1 MKDAGVHGRQRA
13 FENRLNVL
21 LGRLLS
27 GELGIRA
34 TSEYISRR
42 DRPDIVIYVNGIKI
56 VVEGSYSKTDA
67 ESDVKQKI
75 EKGLGY
81 LGVALY
87 YREVFPQNLTDS
99 ELEERLKVSTFEVK
113 FIIPEDIS
121 DTLLR
126 FFTGRKIEPRW
137 VTSWIEAGVRD
148 LVSIL
153 NEAIQFIISEE
164 DINQATSRMESE
176 INDFVTIV
184 RNVDENKMLAKK
196 LYELFYKLYGL
207 SVGDYREI
215 DELIYAKAA
224 LTILLSAIFYQSVRA
239 QISLEGLNTLCQKH
253 GNRIGLRK
261 AFEAIYNIDYKPVYD
276 LAIKVLEAL
285 PDTLSQALGKLIEL
299 AEECSSKRTLL
310 RRDFAG
316 KVYHKIVGDWA
327 IRKNFATYFTSVPA
341 AYLLAYLSVF
351 TRTGVFA
358 NFREVKVGDLACGS
372 GTLLTAAY
380 NALKDLYIDSR
391 LKEGEV
397 DLKSFHKLMLE
408 ESVWGIDALR
418 YAVQIA
424 STNLALQDPSTQVR
438 RMYTFTVPLGVENK
452 TVTLGSLEFLE
463 GRGIPSIAM
472 YHAGEFKF
480 LERAEAT
487 SIVGGEVPSELPE
500 FDLIIMNPPFTR
512 ATGRGGKKGG
522 GLFGFI
528 LDESTRESIL
538 KEYEKKRKKV
548 QEKLKALQIARN
560 LHNIFSN
567 IGVDDELYAIG
578 QAGEGLLFLYLASER
593 VKEGGKIAFVLPKSL
608 LTGVSWFL
616 ARCLLLEKFHLEHVV
631 ISYDAENGY
640 NFSEST
646 NLSETLIV
654 AKKREKLEKPVND
667 EETTVTILLRKP
679 TTSLEARALAFK
691 ILRTE
696 NNEYVEVNGARAYV
710 RKFPRSDL
718 VANLDNWGK
727 LFSFPSYQLNMITN
741 EIFSGKI
748 YGKKLPIT
756 FLGAMV
762 EVVGLAVRRGTFH
775 NIFRKVEEGTPGAI
789 QAIIGGDEGLR
800 IRIATKP
807 NAKVIC
813 TNQKYLSTASKFIV
827 PDRFWVDTTH
837 ALALYCSEPVVAN
850 LFFGLRL
857 GKGVEL
863 DENRFKTL
871 ILWLNTTWGILSIL
885 ANRTETRGRWIELT
899 TTKWKLQPVLNVA
912 QLDEETIGKLTQVFD
927 QYCDKELRRL
937 PDQFNPSDIDA
948 VRKDIDQ
955 GFLEAMGIKVDEME
969 LKDLYRLIYE
979 NLKVWIKGEFN
990 P

>member
-1 MKDAGVHGRQRA
+1 MLMKDAGVHGRQRA

-56 VVEGSYSKTDA
+56 VVEGSYSKIDA

-75 EKGLGY
+75 EEGLGD

-87 YREVFPQNLTDS
+87 YRDFFPQNLTDS
-99 ELEERLKVSTFEVK
+99 ELEERLKASTFEVK

-121 DTLLR
+121 
-126 FFTGRKIEPRW
+126 IEPRW

-148 LVSIL
+148 LVSTL

-164 DINQATSRMESE
+164 DINQAISRLESE
-176 INDFVTIV
+176 INDFVTIA

-239 QISLEGLNTLCQKH
+239 QIGLEGLNIPCQEH

-261 AFEAIYNIDYKPVYD
+261 AFEAIYKVDYKPVYD
-276 LAIKVLEAL
+276 LAIKVVEAL

-316 KVYHKIVGDWA
+316 KVYHKIVGDRA
-327 IRKNFATYFTSVPA
+327 IKKNFATYFTSVPA

-372 GTLLTAAY
+372 GTLLIAAY

-397 DLKSFHKLMLE
+397 DLKSFHKIMLE
-408 ESVWGIDALR
+408 KSIWGIDALR

-424 STNLALQDPSTQVR
+424 STNLALQDPSTQVS
-438 RMYTFTVPLGVENK
+438 RMNTFAVPLGVENK

-472 YHAGEFKF
+472 HLAGKFKF
-480 LERAEAT
+480 LERADEA

-512 ATGRGGKKGG
+512 ATGRGGRKGG

-528 LDESTRESIL
+528 PDRPIRESIL
-538 KEYEKKRKKV
+538 KEYEKRRGKV
-548 QEKLKALQIARN
+548 QKKLKDLQIARN
-560 LHNIFSN
+560 LHIIFSN
-567 IGVDDELYAIG
+567 IGVEDELYAIG
-578 QAGEGLLFLYLASER
+578 QAGEGLLFLYLASEM

-616 ARCLLLEKFHLEHVV
+616 ARCLLLEKFHIEHIV
-631 ISYDAENGY
+631 ISYDAEKGY

-646 NLSETLIV
+646 DLSETLIV
-654 AKKREKLEKPVND
+654 AKKKEKSEESVKN

-696 NNEYVEVNGARAYV
+696 DNEYVEINGAKAYV
-710 RKFPRSDL
+710 CKFPRSVL
-718 VANLDNWGK
+718 VENIDNWGR
-727 LFSFPSYQLNMITN
+727 LCAFPSQHLNRKII
-741 EIFSGKI
+741 EIFSGKLFE
-748 YGKKLPIT
+748 KEVPIT
-756 FLGAMV
+756 LLGRITD
-762 EVVGLAVRRGTFH
+762 VVGLAVRRGTFH
-775 NIFRKVEEGTPGAI
+775 EVFQRVKTRTPGAI
-789 QAIIGGDEGLR
+789 PALIGGKENIRRR
-800 IRIATKP
+800 ICVGSKAW
-807 NAKVIC
+807 VIC
-813 TNQKYLSTASKFIV
+813 KNSRYLSTASKFLV
-827 PDRFWVDTTH
+827 PDRIWVDTTR
-837 ALALYCSEPVVAN
+837 AIALYCNEPVVCSI
-850 LFFGLRL
+850 FFGL
-857 GKGVEL
+857 KQKEGVKL
-863 DENRFKTL
+863 AENHFKVL

-899 TTKWKLQPVLNVA
+899 ITKWKLQPVLNVA
-912 QLDEETIGKLTQVFD
+912 QLDEETIGKLTRVFD

-937 PDQFNPSDIDA
+937 PDQFNPSDVDP
-948 VRKDIDQ
+948 VRKSIDQ
-955 GFLEAMGIKVDEME
+955 GFLEAMGINVDEKE
-969 LKDLYRLIYE
+969 LKDLYKLIYE
-979 NLKVWIKGEFN
+979 NLKVWIKSKFN